1 MHSSAEADREFWRG
15 VLVAGGSTAMPRWTR
30 DPIAGVA
37 VHDVAIPE
45 DLVAASHQLAD
56 ALAIPF
62 SSVMLAA
69 HAKVLSALSGERHVA
84 TGYIGGAGPRPLP
97 CRLTTEA
104 ESWQALL
111 LDTHRVEAELLSYA
125 EFPVDELRRE
135 LGMAGPAFETV
146 FNPSGFDP
154 TGTDGDIGEDIVL
167 RLGIAERG
175 NGLAL
180 RLRYRTNALDA
191 DCAARI
197 AGYHRRALELMVA
210 DPEAEHRR
218 QSLLSAEEFHFQ
230 LEGLAGPQR
239 QLPDALAPQLF
250 EQRVRAHPDRV
261 AAVCGDRSLTYGQL
275 NARANRLAR
284 ALLARGLGREAVVA
298 VVAER
303 NLDWLVAVLGIFKA
317 GGAYLPVEPHFPA
330 DRIAMMLAR
339 AECRLVL
346 TEPGSTATLDP
357 ALESMPEVGK
367 LHIQAGYGED
377 YADSDLGLPITPDQ
391 LAYIFFTSGSTGE
404 PKGAMCEHAGLLN
417 HLFAKI
423 DDLGIG
429 AGQVV
434 AQTAPQCFDISL
446 WQLLSALV
454 VGGQTLIIEQDVILD
469 VQRFVD
475 KIIDGGVSVLQVVPS
490 YLEVVLSYLER
501 DPRPL
506 PDLRYVSVTGEAL
519 KRELTQ
525 RWFASQP
532 RIKLVNAYGLT
543 ETSDDTNH
551 EVMVR
556 VPDGDRVP
564 LGRPVN
570 NVQVYVVD
578 EHLAPVP
585 LGSPGEIVFSGVCV
599 GRGYI
604 NDPERTGAAFL
615 TDPDTGQRRY
625 RSGDHGRWR
634 PDGKLE
640 FLGRR
645 DSQLKIRGFRIE
657 LGEIENT
664 LLRVPGVRDGA
675 VVVAERADQS
685 KHLVAFY
692 SSERQLDVEVLRGRL
707 GESLPEYMV
716 PSVFVWRDHL
726 PLTANSKIDKKTLT
740 GLAAQLGVV
749 EDDYD
754 APATLTEQRLAA
766 AWAKVLRIPQHQI
779 GRRDHF
785 FDRGGT
791 SLSAVKLAVSL
802 DRAVS
807 LKEVTAHPVLADLAG
822 VVDGRSNG
830 RSGLLQ
836 ALSESNG
843 SESHGAQHGALVC
856 FPYAGGNA
864 VNFQPM
870 AHALRGSGLAVYA
883 VELPGHDVGA
893 TRESFAP
900 LAKVVDRVVAEISE
914 RGLTTV
920 LLWGHSSGA
929 ALAVETARRLQRAG
943 TTVPRVF
950 LGAQLLG
957 SAADRRAAVAELG
970 ERSNAEISARLS
982 TDSGYTELG
991 ELDAERAEHV
1001 GAAYRHDY
1009 VSANRYFAEVL
1020 ENPPAEPLSAPVT
1033 VVVAADDP
1041 ATAQFRP
1048 RHRDWELL
1056 VEHVELHELPDGGH
1070 YFPRT
1075 RPGETGQAVLQSAV
1089 TLAFP

>member
-1 MHSSAEADREFWRG
+1 
-15 VLVAGGSTAMPRWTR
+15 
-30 DPIAGVA
+30 
-37 VHDVAIPE
+37 
-45 DLVAASHQLAD
+45 
-56 ALAIPF
+56 
-62 SSVMLAA
+62 
-69 HAKVLSALSGERHVA
+69 
-84 TGYIGGAGPRPLP
+84 
-97 CRLTTEA
+97 
-104 ESWQALL
+104 
-111 LDTHRVEAELLSYA
+111 
-125 EFPVDELRRE
+125 
-135 LGMAGPAFETV
+135 
-146 FNPSGFDP
+146 
-154 TGTDGDIGEDIVL
+154 
-167 RLGIAERG
+167 
-175 NGLAL
+175 
-180 RLRYRTNALDA
+180 
-191 DCAARI
+191 
-197 AGYHRRALELMVA
+197 
-210 DPEAEHRR
+210 
-218 QSLLSAEEFHFQ
+218 
-230 LEGLAGPQR
+230 
-239 QLPDALAPQLF
+239 
-250 EQRVRAHPDRV
+250 
-261 AAVCGDRSLTYGQL
+261 
-275 NARANRLAR
+275 
-284 ALLARGLGREAVVA
+284 
-298 VVAER
+298 
-303 NLDWLVAVLGIFKA
+303 
-317 GGAYLPVEPHFPA
+317 
-330 DRIAMMLAR
+330 
-339 AECRLVL
+339 VL
-346 TEPGSTATLDP
+346 TELGSTTTLDQG
-357 ALESMPEVGK
+357 LTSLPEVET
-367 LHIQAGYGED
+367 LFIDAAYQED
-377 YADSDLGLPITPDQ
+377 HADDNLAMPVGPDQ
-391 LAYIFFTSGSTGE
+391 LAYIYFTSGSTGE
-404 PKGAMCEHAGLLN
+404 PKGAMCEHAGMVN
-417 HLFAKI
+417 HMFAKI
-423 DDLGIG
+423 DDLGIV

-446 WQLLSALV
+446 WQLVSALL
-454 VGGQTLIIEQDVILD
+454 VGGRTLIIEQDVILD
-469 VQRFVD
+469 VERFVD
-475 KIIDGGVSVLQVVPS
+475 TIIEGQVAVLQVVPS
-490 YLEVVLSYLER
+490 YLEVVLSYLEQH
-501 DPRPL
+501 PCEL
-506 PDLRYVSVTGEAL
+506 SALRYVSVTGEAL

-532 RIKLVNAYGLT
+532 QIKLVNAYGLT

-551 EVMVR
+551 EVMDR

-570 NVQVYVVD
+570 NVHVYVVD

-604 NDPERTGAAFL
+604 NDPERTRAAFL
-615 TDPDTGQRRY
+615 TDPDTGRRQY

-692 SSERQLDVEVLRGRL
+692 SSQHPLDVEVLRGRL

-716 PSVFVWRDHL
+716 PSVFVWRDRL

-754 APATLTEQRLAA
+754 APATPTEQRLAA

-822 VVDGRSNG
+822 VVDGRSNR

-843 SESHGAQHGALVC
+843 SESHGSGSNGAQHGALVC

-870 AHALRGSGLAVYA
+870 AHALRGTGMAVYA

-900 LAKVVDRVVAEISE
+900 LAQVVDRVVAEISE

-982 TDSGYTELG
+982 ADSGYTELG
-991 ELDAERAEHV
+991 LDAERAEHV

-1020 ENPPAEPLSAPVT
+1020 DNPPPPERLSAPVT
-1033 VVVAADDP
+1033 VVVASDDP
-1041 ATAQFRP
+1041 ATAQFRA

-1056 VEHVELHELPDGGH
+1056 AEHVDLHELPDGGH

-1075 RPGETGQAVLQSAV
+1075 RPGETGQAVMQSAV